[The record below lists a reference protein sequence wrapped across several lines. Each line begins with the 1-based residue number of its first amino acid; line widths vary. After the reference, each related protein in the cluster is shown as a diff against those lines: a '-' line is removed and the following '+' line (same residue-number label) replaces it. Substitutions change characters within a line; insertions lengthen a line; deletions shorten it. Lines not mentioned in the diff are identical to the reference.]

1 MQILRAEEALS
12 KTLKHHH
19 VSKLDQVQ
27 YFDPEKAS
35 NRHCSE
41 HRCWSGR
48 TCLLVELCVEL
59 DGGFAALQPNRTP
72 VRDGLDLHTVAAV
85 DLKTLQI
92 HGAPDLNQQKKKPV
106 IKLSHQNYITV

>member
-1 MQILRAEEALS
+1 MFPNLTRCS
-12 KTLKHHH
+12 TLKQKRPVTDTE
-19 VSKLDQVQ
+19 VSTGAAVG
-27 YFDPEKAS
+27 E
-35 NRHCSE
+35 
-41 HRCWSGR
+41 SGR